1 MIIKLLETILDFYVI
16 LIHNKKILNKLD
28 TKKFNSIIDIGAHK
42 LELFNSLKKFNYK
55 FDRYIAF
62 EPEKN
67 LFDGLKLKYG
77 MEDTIELYNLAVG
90 SVDKIEKI
98 SVNSFSSTNTFSEIN
113 SDLLKYKIKN
123 FLSKLFRKKEILTQS
138 VEVVKLDNFINKFDK
153 PVSILKIDT
162 EGYEKEVIEGA
173 TKFILEYTPRYLII
187 ELQNENNY
195 KNYSPKEIEKLI
207 YEIGY
212 KKVFEMFGPFNLF
225 KDSVYRISNK

>member
-28 TKKFNSIIDIGAHK
+28 VKKFNTIIDIGAHK
-42 LELFNSLKKFNYK
+42 LELYNSLKRFNYK

-67 LFDGLKLKYG
+67 LFEGLKLKYVLV
-77 MEDTIELYNLAVG
+77 DTIELYNLAVG
-90 SVDKIEKI
+90 NVNKVEKM

-113 SDLLKYKIKN
+113 SDLLKYKIKK
-123 FLSKLFRKKEILTQS
+123 FLSKLFRKNEKLTQI
-138 VEVVKLDNFINKFDK
+138 VEVVKLDNFIDKFDK

-162 EGYEKEVIEGA
+162 EGHEKEVIEGA
-173 TKFILEYTPRYLII
+173 TKFILEYTPTYLII
-187 ELQNENNY
+187 ELQNEDNY

-207 YEIGY
+207 FEIGY
-212 KKVFEMFGPFNLF
+212 KKVFETFGPFKLF
-225 KDSVYRISNK
+225 KDSVYKVSSK